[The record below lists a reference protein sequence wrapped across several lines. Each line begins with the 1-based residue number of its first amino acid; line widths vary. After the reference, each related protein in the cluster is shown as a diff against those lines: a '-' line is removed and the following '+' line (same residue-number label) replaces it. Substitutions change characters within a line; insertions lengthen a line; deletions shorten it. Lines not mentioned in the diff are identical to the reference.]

1 MPAYLRDASELLWP
15 AAKETVAVLDI
26 DPDGK
31 DALAVKAVLRI
42 ARIIDE
48 TSDAKQANVYRWLM
62 PELTRLLEQ
71 LGATP
76 AARAAMKKNGKPGN
90 AKPDGLAKLR
100 AAREA

>member
-1 MPAYLRDASELLWP
+1 MAILRDASELVYP
-15 AAKETVAVLDI
+15 AAYATVTSLDI
-26 DPDGK
+26 DRDGK
-31 DALAVKAVLRI
+31 DALAAKAVLRI

-76 AARAAMKKNGKPGN
+76 AARAAMKKTKAPD
-90 AKPDGLAKLR
+90 AKPNGLAKLR
-100 AAREA
+100 AARQA